1 MSFRYPWLLLLI
13 LLVPAVL
20 YLRYGWKRVRAP
32 VRFSGLQALAGLGRG
47 WAVPLRA
54 MLPALFGIGLILL
67 VLALARPQRGIG
79 QHRIHTEG
87 VDIVLA
93 VDVSPSMAAEDFSEG
108 MRGMNRLDA
117 TKRVADQFIR
127 SRRDDRIGL
136 VAFAA
141 LPYSIAPLT
150 LDHGWLLTQLD
161 RLQTGDLGDAT
172 GIGTGLAASIN
183 RLRES
188 NAKSKI
194 VILLTDGMN
203 NTGEIAPE
211 NAALAAKALGIKV
224 YTIGAGS
231 SGISRI
237 PVKDPFGNT
246 RYVQQQTEID
256 EASLQ
261 KIADTTGG
269 HYFRATDMASLKRIF
284 EDIDKMEKTKIEVE
298 QYTRYEERFPAF
310 ALAGVILLVLEQLL
324 GLARLERFP

>member
-1 MSFRYPWLLLLI
+1 MTFHYPWLLLLI

-20 YLRYGWKRVRAP
+20 YLRYGWKRIRTP
-32 VRFSGLQALAGLGRG
+32 VRFSGLQQLSGFGSGRAVALR
-47 WAVPLRA
+47 PI
-54 MLPALFGIGLILL
+54 LPVLFGVGLTLL
-67 VLALARPQRGIG
+67 VIALARPQRGLG

-87 VDIVLA
+87 VDIVLL

-108 MRGMNRLDA
+108 TRGMNRLDA

-161 RLQTGDLGDAT
+161 RLETGDLGDAT
-172 GIGTGLAASIN
+172 GIGTGLAAAVN

-188 NAKSKI
+188 EAKSKL
-194 VILLTDGMN
+194 VILLTDGVN

-231 SGISRI
+231 AGLSRI

-246 RYVQQQTEID
+246 RYIQQRTEID

-269 HYFRATDMASLKRIF
+269 QYFRATDMTSLKRIF
-284 EDIDKMEKTKIEVE
+284 EEIDKLEKTKIEVE

-310 ALAGVILLVLEQLL
+310 AVAGLLLLVLEQLL